1 MSSRMSNHIEINDM
15 LALLPHRY
23 PFLLID
29 RVEDYKVFDFLT
41 ARKNVTI
48 NEPFFTG
55 HFPGNPVMPGVLIL
69 EALAQASVVL
79 SNLSIET
86 KPGYQNLHYFAGI
99 DNAKFKQVVQPGDSL
114 RLHVTLI
121 GQKKSFWRMHGE
133 AFVDDKLACSA
144 DLMSASKEIE
154 L

>member
-1 MSSRMSNHIEINDM
+1 MSNRIELKEM
-15 LALLPHRY
+15 LDLLPHRY

-29 RVEDYKVFDFLT
+29 RVEDYQAFDFLK
-41 ARKNVTI
+41 AIKNVTV
-48 NEPFFTG
+48 NEPFFAG

-86 KPGYQNLHYFAGI
+86 QPGYQTLHYFAGI
-99 DNAKFKQVVQPGDSL
+99 DNAKFKQIVQPGDTL
-114 RLHVTLI
+114 NIHVTLI

-144 DLMSASKEIE
+144 DLMSASKEIK

>member
-1 MSSRMSNHIEINDM
+1 MTNRIEINDM

-29 RVEDYKVFDFLT
+29 RVEDYKVLDFLT
-41 ARKNVTI
+41 ATKNVTI
-48 NEPFFTG
+48 NEPYFNG

-69 EALAQASVVL
+69 EALAQACVVL
-79 SNLSIET
+79 FNLSVDT
-86 KPGYQNLHYFAGI
+86 KPGFENLHFFAGI
-99 DNAKFKQVVQPGDSL
+99 DNAKFKQVVQPGDTL

-121 GQKKSFWRMHGE
+121 GQKRNFWRMHGE
-133 AFVDDKLACSA
+133 AFVDDKLVCSA

-154 L
+154 K